1 MVLPWFLC
9 SVLLLIVAALVI
21 KIWLLKRSMK
31 EICRE
36 LKEHFAEDTN
46 VLLTT
51 STRDVHVRQLT
62 AELNRQLRLL
72 REQRQKYLTGDRELK
87 MAVTNIS
94 HDLRTPLTAIFGYLA
109 LLEQEEKSP
118 AVADYLA
125 VIENRAEVLKQLTEE
140 FFYYSVASTPE
151 KQVVKEKV
159 VLNQLLEESMAGAY
173 AELMAHDITPV
184 VQMPEQKVV
193 RWLNPSAVSR
203 VFANLIANAV
213 KYSDGDL
220 EITLTEAG
228 EITFT
233 NTASQLDDV
242 QAGKLFDR
250 FYTVET
256 ATKSTG
262 LGLTITRALVEQLGG
277 SIAMSYED
285 KQLSI
290 RVVLPE

>member
-9 SVLLLIVAALVI
+9 GVLLLIVAALLI

-36 LKEHFAEDTN
+36 LAEHFAEDTN

-51 STRDVHVRQLT
+51 SASDAHVRRLT
-62 AELNRQLRLL
+62 AELNRHLRKL

-87 MAVTNIS
+87 TAVTNIS
-94 HDLRTPLTAIFGYLA
+94 HDLRTPLTAIFGYLE

-118 AVADYLA
+118 AVTEYLA

-151 KQVVKEKV
+151 KQSIKEKI
-159 VLNQLLEESMAGAY
+159 VLNQLLEESLAGAY
-173 AELMAHDITPV
+173 AELMAHNITPV
-184 VQMPEQKVV
+184 VQISEQKVV
-193 RWLNPSAVSR
+193 RWLNRSAVVR
-203 VFANLIANAV
+203 VFGNLLANAM

-233 NTASQLDDV
+233 NTASQLDEV

-285 KQLSI
+285 QRLSI
-290 RVVLPE
+290 RVILPE

>member
-9 SVLLLIVAALVI
+9 IVLLLIVAALVI

-36 LKEHFAEDTN
+36 LTEHFAEDTN

-62 AELNRQLRLL
+62 AELNQQLRLL

-87 MAVTNIS
+87 TAVTNIS

-151 KQVVKEKV
+151 KQAVKEKV
-159 VLNQLLEESMAGAY
+159 VLNQLLEESLAGAY
-173 AELMAHDITPV
+173 AELMAHDVTPV

-220 EITLTEAG
+220 EIILTEAG

-277 SIAMSYED
+277 SITMSYED
-285 KQLSI
+285 KRLSI

>member
-9 SVLLLIVAALVI
+9 IVLLLIVAALVI

-36 LKEHFAEDTN
+36 LMEHFAEDTN
-46 VLLTT
+46 VLLST

-62 AELNRQLRLL
+62 AELNQQLRLL

-94 HDLRTPLTAIFGYLA
+94 HDLRTPLTAIFGYLE

-118 AVADYLA
+118 AVADYLS

-151 KQVVKEKV
+151 KQAVKEKV
-159 VLNQLLEESMAGAY
+159 VLNQLLEESLAGAY
-173 AELMAHDITPV
+173 AELMVHNITPV

-277 SIAMSYED
+277 SITMSYED

-290 RVVLPE
+290 RVKLPE